1 MIRGSGEVEGR
12 GPLWM
17 EGSGVF
23 SAVRIVARLPCSR
36 ASSEWGEGALGG
48 QVSEAAD
55 ISIIA
60 CRTGWS
66 PEKQHRLDLV
76 LGEIVYY
83 YTSRIIIHSI
93 KHA

>member
-1 MIRGSGEVEGR
+1 MDGGKWCVLSCENSGKT
-12 GPLWM
+12 
-17 EGSGVF
+17 
-23 SAVRIVARLPCSR
+23 
-36 ASSEWGEGALGG
+36 ALQQSKQRMGT
-48 QVSEAAD
+48 
-55 ISIIA
+55 A